1 MFKKGDIVTL
11 KKSRK
16 KDFFARKDCLF
27 RCGIT
32 KNMITL
38 YKQNG
43 ERLKVVKT
51 EDNGA
56 LFPSVCPQRKS
67 SVCRENDSQNLNLS
81 SQNQALKGFLQGN
94 CRLFRRCCRLF
105 SLWASGSLPLRRSLQ

>member
-56 LFPSVCPQRKS
+56 LFLYGDFRWDSSWFELVKGYERKNN
-67 SVCRENDSQNLNLS
+67 E
-81 SQNQALKGFLQGN
+81 
-94 CRLFRRCCRLF
+94 LFNSF
-105 SLWASGSLPLRRSLQ
+105 KI